1 MCGTHD
7 IADLISI
14 SALFSVTL
22 EWSRFYKISHSIH
35 YLEVNCFTLYILKTL
50 INGMVSKH
58 IGKIHVFKLSVQ
70 NLILTTAGMVK
81 STGDVTESWLLIF
94 ILISHEPLYA
104 AIV

>member
-1 MCGTHD
+1 
-7 IADLISI
+7 
-14 SALFSVTL
+14 
-22 EWSRFYKISHSIH
+22 
-35 YLEVNCFTLYILKTL
+35 
-50 INGMVSKH
+50 MVSKH

-81 STGDVTESWLLIF
+81 STGDVIESWLLIF